1 MNYYMV
7 FYKVN
12 RFLREITRHPCTLVP
27 LSTSTIESYPHD
39 GINLLIFNDNMQ
51 GITNNLL
58 KLILYFMGIS
68 IILILFIIL
77 FTFLILML
85 TSRYDRWSMPG
96 ETHTRSDGHGIV

>member
-1 MNYYMV
+1 MV

-51 GITNNLL
+51 GITNLRYFGNKMNLY
-58 KLILYFMGIS
+58 KIFIDFM
-68 IILILFIIL
+68 LL
-77 FTFLILML
+77 FLIISLFL
-85 TSRYDRWSMPG
+85 NHFFNLIFY
-96 ETHTRSDGHGIV
+96 